1 MLAYIRDII
10 LATRTHPDI
19 RIGSST
25 RGSIALLRGAQA
37 VAATSGRDFVTP
49 DDIKKIAVPALSH
62 RIVLTR
68 EAEISGITAPALIQ
82 SILDTIEVP

>member
-1 MLAYIRDII
+1 MKVGA
-10 LATRTHPDI
+10 
-19 RIGSST
+19 ST

-49 DDIKKIAVPALSH
+49 DDIKKIVVPALAH